1 MDLLTRLNL
10 ARDLVRART
19 AIIPKA
25 GIVLGSGLG
34 SFAARMEDAVRIPYA
49 EIPGM
54 FAPTAEG
61 HAGELVLG
69 TIQGKPVACLAGRS
83 HQYEG
88 HSAQEVVFGVR
99 LLARLGVENLVL
111 TNAAGGIRTEY
122 EQGALVLITD
132 HINFQGTNPLIGA
145 NISELGPRFPDM
157 TEAYAQDLQK
167 LAKQAAA
174 ATGVKLH
181 EGIYVALLGPSF
193 ETPAE
198 IHAFRTMGADLVGM
212 STVPE
217 VIAASHMGLRCLGIS
232 CVTNL
237 ASGISPNKL
246 SHQEVLDTGEMV
258 REKFERLLVEL
269 LPLLAA

>member
-198 IHAFRTMGADLVGM
+198 IRAFRTMGADLVGM

-217 VIAASHMGLRCLGIS
+217 VIAANHMGLRCLGIS